1 MELAE
6 ILRINLLSPMVLA
19 FVLGIIA
26 AIMRSDLDIPDQV
39 YTIITVYLLFAIG
52 LKGGFD
58 LARSPLTNFWGAA
71 IVAIGMGAGISTWCY
86 GILRKVGQM
95 SVADSA
101 AIALHYSAVSSVTLS
116 AVITLLT
123 TLNEPFEGFMPT
135 MYTFMELPGIAM
147 ALYIA
152 TSRLGNV
159 GSMTQW
165 EVLKSA
171 LSGKGFLLLG
181 GGVLI
186 GLISGENGYKMVSPF
201 FVQLFPGM
209 LSLFL
214 LEMGMSVGRQL
225 KGLRQIPPFLF
236 LFAVIM
242 PMIHATITLL
252 LCRVVGLSMGGAI
265 VLATIA
271 ASSSYIT
278 APATARASLPDAKPI
293 YYLTMSLVIT
303 FPFNLTIGLPL
314 YVQLAN
320 IIFGGG

>member
-71 IVAIGMGAGISTWCY
+71 IVAVGMGAGISTWCY
-86 GILRKVGQM
+86 TILRKVGQM
-95 SVADSA
+95 SVSDSA

-135 MYTFMELPGIAM
+135 MYTFMELPGIAL

-152 TSRLGNV
+152 TSRLGNA
-159 GSMTQW
+159 GSMSQW
-165 EVLKSA
+165 QVLKSA

-186 GLISGENGYKMVSPF
+186 GLISGETGYKSVAPF
-201 FVQLFPGM
+201 FVDLFPGM

-225 KGLRQIPPFLF
+225 KGLRQIPPFLII
-236 LFAVIM
+236 FAVVM
-242 PMIHATITLL
+242 PIIHATVALL
-252 LCRVVGLSMGGAI
+252 LCKLVGISMGGAI

-278 APATARASLPDAKPI
+278 APATARASLPEAKPI

-303 FPFNLTIGLPL
+303 FPFNLTFGLPI

>member
-1 MELAE
+1 MELGE

-26 AIMRSDLDIPDQV
+26 TLVQSDLDIPEQV
-39 YTIITVYLLFAIG
+39 YTLLTVYLLFSIG

-71 IVAIGMGAGISTWCY
+71 IIAIGMGASISATGY
-86 GILRKVGQM
+86 LILRKLGKM
-95 SVADSA
+95 SVADAA

-116 AVITLLT
+116 AVITLLNN
-123 TLNEPFEGFMPT
+123 LNEPFEGFMPT

-152 TSRLGNV
+152 TSRLGNI

-165 EVLKSA
+165 QVMKSA
-171 LSGKGFLLLG
+171 LTGKGFLLLG

-186 GLISGENGYKMVSPF
+186 GLISGEQGYKSVSPF

-214 LEMGMSVGRQL
+214 LEMGMGVGKQI
-225 KGLRQIPPFLF
+225 KFLRQMPIFLIG
-236 LFAVIM
+236 FAIVM
-242 PMIHATITLL
+242 PLIHGTIAIL
-252 LCRVVGLSMGGAI
+252 LCRIVGLSMGGAI
-265 VLATIA
+265 MLGTIA

-278 APATARASLPDAKPI
+278 APATARASLPQAKPI

-303 FPFNLTIGLPL
+303 FPFNLTIGLPI
-314 YVQLAN
+314 YVQLAKL
-320 IIFGGG
+320 FYGV

>member
-1 MELAE
+1 MELGE

-26 AIMRSDLDIPDQV
+26 TLVQSDLDIPDQV

-71 IVAIGMGAGISTWCY
+71 AITVFMGAGISAWSYT
-86 GILRKVGQM
+86 ILRKLGRLE
-95 SVADSA
+95 VADAA

-116 AVITLLT
+116 ACISLLNT
-123 TLNEPFEGFMPT
+123 INEPFEGFMPT

-152 TSRLGNV
+152 TSRMGNS

-165 EVLKSA
+165 QVIKSA

-186 GLISGENGYKMVSPF
+186 GLISGESGYKSVSPF
-201 FVQLFPGM
+201 FVDLFPGI

-214 LEMGMSVGRQL
+214 LEMGMGVG
-225 KGLRQIPPFLF
+225 KQIKFIRKMPLF
-236 LFAVIM
+236 LIGFAIIM
-242 PMIHATITLL
+242 PLIHGTMALF
-252 LCRVVGLSMGGAI
+252 LCRMIGLSMGGAI
-265 VLATIA
+265 ILATIA

-278 APATARASLPDAKPI
+278 APATARASLPSANPL

-303 FPFNLTIGLPL
+303 FPFNLTIGLPI

-320 IIFGGG
+320 LIYGV

>member
-1 MELAE
+1 MELGE

-26 AIMRSDLDIPDQV
+26 TLVQSDLDIPEPV
-39 YTIITVYLLFAIG
+39 YTLLTVYLLFSIG

-71 IVAIGMGAGISTWCY
+71 IIAVGMGATISAMGY
-86 GILRKVGQM
+86 LILRRLGKM
-95 SVADSA
+95 SVSDAA

-116 AVITLLT
+116 AVITLLNN
-123 TLNEPFEGFMPT
+123 LNEPFEGFMPT

-159 GSMTQW
+159 GSLTQW
-165 EVLKSA
+165 QVLKSA

-186 GLISGENGYKMVSPF
+186 GLISGEQGYKSVSPF
-201 FVQLFPGM
+201 FVDLFPGM

-214 LEMGMSVGRQL
+214 LEMGMGVGKQL
-225 KGLRQIPPFLF
+225 KFLRQMPIFLIG
-236 LFAVIM
+236 FAIVM
-242 PMIHATITLL
+242 PLIHGTIAIL
-252 LCRVVGLSMGGAI
+252 LCRIVGLSMGGAI
-265 VLATIA
+265 VLGTIA

-278 APATARASLPDAKPI
+278 APATARASLPQAKPI

-303 FPFNLTIGLPL
+303 FPFNLTIGLPI

-320 IIFGGG
+320 LIYGV